1 MIFVDTSAWYASVS
15 VNDADYKRVKG
26 WLSTNSLPLVTTD
39 YIVDETLTLLRA
51 RGEFWHAIEL
61 GKKFFSGAIVT
72 VQKVNDQDYERA
84 WVLFRDFSD
93 KEWSFTD
100 CTSKVVMDRL
110 GIKTALA
117 LDHHFNQFG
126 TIAIVP

>member
-1 MIFVDTSAWYASVS
+1 VIFVDTSAWYASVS

-117 LDHHFNQFG
+117 LDHHFKQFG
-126 TIAIVP
+126 AIAIVP